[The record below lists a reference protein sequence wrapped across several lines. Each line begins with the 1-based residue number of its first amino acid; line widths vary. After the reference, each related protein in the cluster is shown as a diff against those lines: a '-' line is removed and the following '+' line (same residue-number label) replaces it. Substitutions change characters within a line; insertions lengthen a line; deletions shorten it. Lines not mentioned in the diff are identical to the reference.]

1 MKFLPNIA
9 SLVNSHLNRES
20 RYTDVNDL
28 ETPVPWSVK
37 EASTSDT
44 MLSAEGTWSRND
56 DCGSVSNAKSR
67 KVCKRLK
74 GVVDWPSW

>member
-1 MKFLPNIA
+1 MKSLPNIA

-28 ETPVPWSVK
+28 ETSVPWPVE

-44 MLSAEGTWSRND
+44 MLSAGGNLSRND
-56 DCGSVSNAKSR
+56 DCGNVSNAKSR
-67 KVCKRLK
+67 KVCKRLE